1 MRSNGGTH
9 PAARGA
15 VTPRVIPGGFR
26 PDVARAK
33 ERPSLRGATL
43 FFTGLS
49 GSGKSTLARL
59 TAERFTSDT
68 GRPVSVLDGDVVRRH
83 LTADLG
89 FSPED
94 RHTNILRV
102 GFVAAEVTRHGGLA
116 ICALI
121 APFER
126 SRQEVRRMV
135 EAVGPFVLV
144 HLSTPLVVCEARD
157 PKGLYVLARAGQIER
172 FTGISDVYEPPLEPS
187 LDIDTSAVTPVAAVD
202 QILDLLRTGGLL
214 HAAER

>member
-1 MRSNGGTH
+1 MKPNGGLDH
-9 PAARGA
+9 AARGR

-33 ERPSLRGATL
+33 ARPSGRGATI

-59 TAERFTSDT
+59 LADRLTSDT

-102 GFVAAEVTRHGGLA
+102 GFVAAEITRHGGLA

-121 APFER
+121 APFQR
-126 SRQEVRRMV
+126 SREEVRRMV
-135 EAVGPFVLV
+135 QAVGTFVLV

-172 FTGISDVYEPPLEPS
+172 FTGVSDVYEPPLEPS
-187 LDIDTSAVTPVAAVD
+187 LDIDTSAVTPAAAIE
-202 QILDLLRTGGLL
+202 QILDVLRSTGSLQTL
-214 HAAER
+214 ER